1 LRKQRFGKK
10 DNQGMS
16 FFKGSRKAN
25 FTVKPSNLSLVTT
38 KDTHLDNIIASY
50 LDETSVKLSSF
61 EIKMKER
68 IKTAFSLLL
77 NWRSREQAANVLMEQ
92 FDVSQATA
100 YRDISRA
107 LIIYGDINKAG
118 KEGWRYI
125 IMEYNHKLLQLA
137 TKEKNLEQM
146 GRALD
151 RMVKLADLDKDE
163 NLVNLEKLAAM
174 DITVNISKSSE
185 KAITGMLKGGVVD
198 LNNFEAEDVEF
209 EDVEDEDKK

>member
-1 LRKQRFGKK
+1 
-10 DNQGMS
+10 M
-16 FFKGSRKAN
+16 
-25 FTVKPSNLSLVTT
+25 SLVTT
-38 KDTHLDNIIASY
+38 NDTHLDNIIASY
-50 LDETSVKLSSF
+50 MDEGSVELSAF

-77 NWRSREQAANVLMEQ
+77 NWRSREQAAQIMMEQ

-118 KEGWRYI
+118 KEGHRYI

-151 RMVKLADLDKDE
+151 RYMKLADLDKEE
-163 NLVNLEKLAAM
+163 NRVNLEKLAAM
-174 DITVNISKSSE
+174 DITVNISKKSE
-185 KAITGMLKGGVVD
+185 KAITGLLEGGVVD
-198 LNNFEAEDVEF
+198 LNNFEAQDIEYEEV
-209 EDVEDEDKK
+209 DEGETSKKAEHEEE